1 MRKHFLIL
9 MLMVLLPLAGW
20 AQIDLSGVT
29 PTLSQNSYIYTGAT
43 PEVVIHVVSPTTQQE
58 IDDVEWI
65 KVFYDANGNEI
76 ASSSVATDVLNVGT
90 YYVAAQVPE
99 GNPTFRGTTKKV
111 EFNITARPLTIS
123 FAQVDKTYGYHRDA
137 NYTSD
142 AKFITYTVTDA
153 NYNTPKV
160 YDPFSA
166 TAATA
171 TEGKAFVQAIGLTV
185 QREAQDENY
194 NVAYNNDNVVG
205 YAFSWEVADDNYV
218 VTRATSGTPAVEEAT
233 NFKINPKELAV
244 EDIANITYTAGTH
257 VYNGNKQ
264 VGTFVNAEGYD
275 YDYDVTWHVNANL
288 SDEPVA
294 SPKEVGTY
302 YAKLTGKGNYS
313 GSLGYTAAPDPDN
326 NSKTWK
332 FTITRR
338 PVTIEIVDGTKVY
351 DGQNIDLTT
360 VSINYGNIAP
370 ADAQSIINNFGNTI
384 SVDFGDDA
392 QDHKAVKYTDGQNP
406 TVTHYDLVLKVTD
419 GFADTKLFKNYGFEQ
434 PNDEVTAISVDGN
447 KVIEGI
453 SGKYTI
459 TRRPVQFK
467 ANLVTTT
474 FGTEPIVPEV
484 SIGDASKEADVTG
497 ANAKSVLYV
506 APAEGTENEGIVVY
520 NTTPVTSD
528 LTGFVVADFQL
539 SKTAKAKKGS
549 NQYAWNVAP
558 ADLYEGAIVL
568 AKGATA
574 AQYSDMS
581 KNYDITYTPG
591 DVRVGGLTVRVTVN
605 TTSIK
610 YGDEVSNDLFSYS
623 TNPSNKTLGGTPNY
637 HIYEIAIDANEEYIK
652 GDEVTDEEILPTG
665 TYWVELDKNGM
676 TAPANYELGEFNPGY
691 LIVEKKPITIAI
703 NALTVG
709 AGTTKAKLNTY
720 ASVDEAYKDNLVG
733 ADKTTGLAFT
743 YSYNTGNEA
752 NVLVPTGY
760 VWQAAESGDQG
771 FTAEG
776 DLKSTA
782 NGTFTKGITA
792 ALIQKEVVNN
802 EVVDNGWIAANE
814 SYEVTFTPGKLT
826 ILAGAVFQLAE
837 DDANLLDKIK
847 VAAAAAT
854 PNNITFGSREL
865 KREVWT
871 AMVLPFETTV
881 KEVSAALDYA
891 VVDVLDV
898 TENSND
904 MHLKLHMGKINANQP
919 FIVKYYKEDEPAV
932 YYTQEEVNA
941 YNATLNGH
949 RSTTDIKTPGN
960 DAVYFTKGDIYDA
973 KTAWDALD
981 EEAYLTDDI
990 LPVLIAAHTSIYNYT
1005 TNTRKSQVENEDVTA
1020 FNAYALQGEDGSD
1033 DPSTLVKV
1041 AATHVYYTQE
1051 ECDAYNATLT
1061 GARKTTDVKTAAVD
1075 HSTLDLNTLPLI
1087 PGKKIVYDADADYVN
1102 EDGNVFVQNANNGHQ
1117 FIGVYNPVDVAG
1129 AEYKWIRSKD
1139 GALVDGAKYKEQ
1151 GTTAHMRRLIAY
1163 FKLNT
1168 TNGNARILIDEPDG
1182 TTTVINAVT
1191 AETMNVQADGW
1202 YTLNGVKLQSIPT
1215 QKGIYINN
1223 GKKVVIK

>member
-1 MRKHFLIL
+1 MRKHFLLLFL
-9 MLMVLLPLAGW
+9 MALLPLAGW

-58 IDDVEWI
+58 INDVEWI

-123 FAQVDKTYGYHRDA
+123 FAQVNKTYGYHRDA
-137 NYTSD
+137 NYESD

-153 NYNTPKV
+153 NVTPAKV
-160 YDPFSA
+160 YNPFSNVQA
-166 TAATA
+166 DANA
-171 TEGKAFVQAIGLTV
+171 GKTFVQAIGLTV

-194 NVAYNNDNVVG
+194 NVAYSNNNVAG
-205 YAFSWEVADDNYV
+205 YAFSWEVTDNNYV

-233 NFKINPKELAV
+233 NFMINRKELAD
-244 EDIANITYTAGTH
+244 EDIANINYTAGTH

-264 VGTFVNAEGYD
+264 VGTFVNAEGEDYD
-275 YDYDVTWHVNANL
+275 YDYDVTWYDNANL
-288 SDEPVA
+288 NGEAVA

-313 GSLGYTAAPDPDN
+313 GTLSYTAAPDPDN
-326 NSKTWK
+326 NSKNWK

-351 DGQNIDLTT
+351 DGQNIDLST
-360 VSINYGNIAP
+360 VTINYGNIAP
-370 ADAQSIINNFGNTI
+370 ADAQSIINNFGNSI
-384 SVDFGDDA
+384 SVAFGDDA
-392 QDHKAVKYTDGQNP
+392 QNHKAVKYTDGSNP
-406 TVTHYDLVLKVTD
+406 TVTHYGLVLKVTD
-419 GFADTKLFKNYGFEQ
+419 DFADTKLFKNYGFEQ

-459 TRRPVQFK
+459 TRRPVEFK

-474 FGTEPIVPEV
+474 FGTEPVVPDV
-484 SIGDASKEADVTG
+484 TIGDASKEADVTG

-520 NTTPVTSD
+520 DTNPVTSD
-528 LTGFVVADFQL
+528 LAGFVAADFKL
-539 SKTAKAKKGS
+539 SKTEKAKKGS
-549 NQYAWNVAP
+549 KQYAWNAAP

-568 AKGATA
+568 ANGATA
-574 AQYSDMS
+574 ANYSDMS
-581 KNYDITYTPG
+581 KNYDITYTAG

-637 HIYEIAIDANEEYIK
+637 HIYEITVDDNEEYVK

-752 NVLVPTGY
+752 NVLVPTDY

-782 NGTFTKGITA
+782 NGTYTKGIKA
-792 ALIQKEVVNN
+792 ALIQKDVNN
-802 EVVDNGWIAANE
+802 VDNGWIAANE

-854 PNNITFGSREL
+854 PNTITFGSREL

-919 FIVKYYKEDEPAV
+919 FIVKYYKEDVEEEL
-932 YYTQEEVNA
+932 YTEATANA
-941 YNATLNGH
+941 YNATLQGH
-949 RSTTDIKTPGN
+949 VSAGEEKTPGTDN
-960 DAVYFTKGDIYDA
+960 TYFTKGEIYDA
-973 KTAWDALD
+973 QSAWNQIGDND
-981 EEAYLTDDI
+981 YLTDAI
-990 LPVLIAAHTSIYNYT
+990 LPVLIAARTTTYNYT
-1005 TNTRKSQVENEDVTA
+1005 TNTRKNNVDNADVAAFNGLEGVENSDVESGLIKVAGTPA
-1020 FNAYALQGEDGSD
+1020 TYYTEAEANEHNAGLNGAKHAGD
-1033 DPSTLVKV
+1033 VKV
-1041 AATHVYYTQE
+1041 AA
-1051 ECDAYNATLT
+1051 
-1061 GARKTTDVKTAAVD
+1061 VD
-1075 HSTLDLNTLPLI
+1075 NSTLDLDELELTAFANKT
-1087 PGKKIVYDADADYVN
+1087 IVYDADADYVN

-1117 FIGVYNPVDVAG
+1117 FIGVYNPVKVYG
-1129 AEYKWIRSKD
+1129 AEYKWISKK
-1139 GALVDGAKYKEQ
+1139 GELVDGGKYTEDNK
-1151 GTTAHMRRLIAY
+1151 APMRRLIAY

-1168 TNGNARILIDEPDG
+1168 NTTTPARILIDEPDG

-1191 AETMNVQADGW
+1191 TESMNVQAEGW

>member
-1 MRKHFLIL
+1 MRKHFLLLFL
-9 MLMVLLPLAGW
+9 MALLPLAGW

-58 IDDVEWI
+58 INDVEWI

-123 FAQVDKTYGYHRDA
+123 FAQVNKTYGYHRDA
-137 NYTSD
+137 NYESD

-153 NYNTPKV
+153 NVTPAKV
-160 YDPFSA
+160 YNPFSNVQADA
-166 TAATA
+166 TA
-171 TEGKAFVQAIGLTV
+171 GKTFVQAIGLTV

-194 NVAYNNDNVVG
+194 NVAYSNNNVAG
-205 YAFSWEVADDNYV
+205 YAFSWEVTDKNYV

-233 NFKINPKELAV
+233 NFMINRKELAA
-244 EDIANITYTAGTH
+244 EDIANINYTAGTH

-264 VGTFVNAEGYD
+264 VGTFENAEGYD
-275 YDYDVTWHVNANL
+275 YDYDVTWYDNADLNG
-288 SDEPVA
+288 EAVA

-313 GSLGYTAAPDPDN
+313 GTLGYTANPNPDN
-326 NSKTWK
+326 NSKNWK

-384 SVDFGDDA
+384 SVAFGDNEA
-392 QDHKAVKYTDGQNP
+392 NHKAVKYTDGQNP
-406 TVTHYDLVLKVTD
+406 TVTHYGLVLKVDNTNNA
-419 GFADTKLFKNYGFEQ
+419 FNNTRLYKNYGFEQ
-434 PNDEVTAISVDGN
+434 VNGDVTPIALDQN
-447 KVIEGI
+447 VIVGI

-459 TRRPVQFK
+459 TRRPVEFK

-474 FGTEPIVPEV
+474 FGTEPVVPGV
-484 SIGDASKEADVTG
+484 TIGDASKEADVTG

-506 APAEGTENEGIVVY
+506 APAEGKENEGIVVY
-520 NTTPVTSD
+520 DTNPVTSD
-528 LTGFVVADFQL
+528 LAGFLADDFKL
-539 SKTAKAKKGS
+539 SKTDKAKKGS
-549 NQYAWNVAP
+549 KQYAWNVAP

-568 AKGATA
+568 AKGATP

-733 ADKTTGLAFT
+733 ADKNTGLAFT

-752 NVLVPTGY
+752 NVLVPTDY

-881 KEVSAALDYA
+881 TEVSKVLGYA

-904 MHLKLHMGKINANQP
+904 MHLKLHMGKIAANQP

-932 YYTQEEVNA
+932 YYTQEEVNQHNGNLPGA
-941 YNATLNGH
+941 Y
-949 RSTTDIKTPGN
+949 TTETIKTPGT
-960 DAVYFTKGDIYDA
+960 DAQYFTKDEIFDA
-973 KTAWDALD
+973 QDAWAALD
-981 EEAYLTDDI
+981 ENDYLTDAI
-990 LPVLIAAHTSIYNYT
+990 LPVLIAAHTSTYNYT
-1005 TNTRKSQVENEDVTA
+1005 TSTRKVLVDPADVAA
-1020 FNAYALQGEDGSD
+1020 FNALEGEEDSD

-1051 ECDAYNATLT
+1051 ECDAHNATLDD
-1061 GARKTTDVKTAAVD
+1061 AWKTTDVKTAAVD

-1202 YTLNGVKLQSIPT
+1202 YSLNGVKLQSIPT